1 MNWNWMKLF
10 QKYFD
15 KYKLCFG
22 TMTWRPLSY
31 KIAKKKEL
39 WFKNTFDLIDILDV
53 KNSYLIFCPL
63 EFSSVFCTDDC
74 YRDINEHADED
85 DETKVDVK
93 IIGKSNDGND
103 DINDDGDER
112 KKQGIKDFSDWIRSS
127 VHNSENLSELSSIMP
142 SDPKSMQMVKKVQF
156 ESFNCALTYTKL
168 NKNI

>member
-1 MNWNWMKLF
+1 MGLWHEDCFHTKL
-10 QKYFD
+10 QRKKNCD
-15 KYKLCFG
+15 SKI
-22 TMTWRPLSY
+22 PL
-31 KIAKKKEL
+31 L
-39 WFKNTFDLIDILDV
+39 LLIFWKS

-63 EFSSVFCTDDC
+63 EFSSVFCSDDC

-103 DINDDGDER
+103 DINDDGDKR

-127 VHNSENLSELSSIMP
+127 VHNSENLSELSSIVP

-168 NKNI
+168 NKNIRK

>member
-1 MNWNWMKLF
+1 MFWDYDMKAASIQNCKEKRTVI
-10 QKYFD
+10 QKY
-15 KYKLCFG
+15 LCFNWYFG
-22 TMTWRPLSY
+22 Y
-31 KIAKKKEL
+31 Q
-39 WFKNTFDLIDILDV
+39 

-63 EFSSVFCTDDC
+63 EFSSVFCADDC

-103 DINDDGDER
+103 DINDDGDKR
-112 KKQGIKDFSDWIRSS
+112 KKQGIKDFSDWICSS

-156 ESFNCALTYTKL
+156 ESFNSALTYTKL